1 MRLFAVMLISL
12 VFTTGCTGYRYQWY
26 DSPIPVQVDLPQ
38 STDKSD

>member
-1 MRLFAVMLISL
+1 MRLFTIAILSL
-12 VFTTGCTGYRYQWY
+12 VLTGCTGYRYQWY